1 MEDMEK
7 KAAMIALN
15 GIFGFE
21 PRLGRAL
28 LEHFGDAREIFRSG
42 RDELRAITGPVAK
55 YLDRLI
61 PEAVD
66 EALREMDTLKAC
78 GADFVG
84 CDEDGYPPLLSECPD
99 PPLGLYY
106 RSSDGTPDFG
116 SAPVKIG
123 IVGTRDMSSYGQ
135 EWCTM
140 IVKALSRAKPAPV
153 IVSGLAFGIDR
164 TAHAAALD
172 YGLQTIAVMATGI
185 DDIYPYR
192 HIPLAERIAAA
203 PGSAL
208 VTDYPPGTVPKPV
221 NFLRRNRI
229 IAGMCNAVI
238 LVESRAKGGGM
249 ITARLACEYDRDVYA
264 LPGRADDIRSE
275 GCNILIR
282 EKRAEVITDLASLTR
297 RIGLEG
303 YLNPK
308 KKTVAELLSE
318 YYGDFPEEDFRK
330 LVTVAET
337 IRKHRGL
344 TPDELAAECGMDARE
359 IGRSAGLLETD
370 GIVCMDILRR
380 CSFNSG
386 LL

>member
-1 MEDMEK
+1 MENMEK

-21 PRLGRAL
+21 PKLGHAL
-28 LEHFGDAREIFRSG
+28 LEHFGDAREIFRSR
-42 RDELRAITGPVAK
+42 RDELREITGPTAK
-55 YLDRLI
+55 YLDRLT

-66 EALREMDTLKAC
+66 EAFKEIDTLKAC

-84 CDEDGYPPLLSECPD
+84 CDEKGYPPLLSECPD
-99 PPLGLYY
+99 PPIGLYY
-106 RSSDGTPDFG
+106 RSSDGTPGFS
-116 SAPVKIG
+116 SAPVSIG
-123 IVGTRDMSSYGQ
+123 IVGTRDMSSYGRD
-135 EWCTM
+135 WCAM
-140 IVKALSRAKPAPV
+140 IVKALSRAKPAPA

-172 YGLQTIAVMATGI
+172 HGLPTVAVMATGI

-192 HIPLAERIAAA
+192 HIPLAERIAAT
-203 PGSAL
+203 PGCAL
-208 VTDYPPGTVPKPV
+208 VTDYPPGSVPKAI

-249 ITARLACEYDRDVYA
+249 ITARLAGEYDRDVYA

-282 EKRAEVITDLASLTR
+282 EKRAEVITDISSLVR

-303 YLNPK
+303 YPGPR
-308 KKTVAELLSE
+308 KKTVTELLAE
-318 YYGDFPEEDFRK
+318 YYGDFPEEDFKR
-330 LVTVAET
+330 LVTVAEA
-337 IRKHRGL
+337 IRRHRGM
-344 TPDELAAECGMDARE
+344 TADELAAECGMDARE
-359 IGRSAGLLETD
+359 VGRIAGLLEAD
-370 GIVCMDILRR
+370 GIAYIDLLRR
-380 CSFNSG
+380 CSFNSD